1 MINENCPLCGSE
13 NYKILYDVSNP
24 GAHADIGLPGVIK
37 KCKECKLI
45 FKTFEEKPENLYDDD
60 YAESFLQIKDYSG
73 IHAIDFFKRILQDA
87 YSRINKRDSKPD
99 LLDIGSG
106 IGIMLETARDVG
118 YEPTGIELSEKLAA
132 IANAKGFKVINKNVS
147 DIESDF
153 KYDTITMM
161 DIIEHLV
168 NPHDIL
174 KSLRSKIKTSGELI
188 VYTPNHN
195 SMIVKI
201 ADVFYRLGIKSPI
214 ENIFACTHTC
224 FFTTATLK
232 KILIESG
239 YDILETR
246 HFNYDI
252 SRPGQKVSWISKV
265 GVNVIEKMGNMFG
278 FNGFRLV
285 IYAKP
290 SKTK

>member
-1 MINENCPLCGSE
+1 MTNENCPLCGSE

-24 GAHADIGLPGVIK
+24 AAHAEVGLPGIIK
-37 KCKECKLI
+37 KCKKCKLI
-45 FKTFEEKPENLYDDD
+45 FKTFAKEPENLYNDD
-60 YAESFLQIKDYSG
+60 YAESFLQIKGYSG
-73 IHAIDFFKRILQDA
+73 VHAIHFFKGILEDA
-87 YSRINKRDSKPD
+87 YSRINKKRSKPK

-106 IGIMLETARDVG
+106 IGIMLETAREVG
-118 YEPTGIELSEKLAA
+118 YDPTGVELSEKLAG
-132 IANAKGFKVINKNVS
+132 IASAKGFKVFNRNVS
-147 DIESDF
+147 DIESDL

-168 NPHDIL
+168 DPNDIL
-174 KSLRSKIKTSGELI
+174 KSLGSKINTNGELI

-201 ADVFYRLGIKSPI
+201 ADLMYHLGIKSPI

-232 KILIESG
+232 TILLQSG
-239 YDILETR
+239 YQILGVR
-246 HFNYDI
+246 HFSYDI

-265 GVNVIEKMGNMFG
+265 GVSMIEKAGNIFG

-285 IYAKP
+285 MYAQPLKN
-290 SKTK
+290 